1 VPQATEPGGLGR
13 ATLIPLVVYGG
24 AKWECLSI
32 WSCSGWGLPSFQ
44 CHHWNWCALTAPFH
58 PYHGTA
64 CGPAAWRQA
73 TSGRGARRPG
83 GLFSV
88 ALSLGLP
95 PLDVIQ
101 HPALWSPDFPPLA
114 TRQALPCSKERSS
127 DPLRPVVLVP
137 RGVNPTESPRKTG
150 GAIAV
155 RMRALAR
162 THT

>member
-1 VPQATEPGGLGR
+1 MPQATEPGGVGR
-13 ATLIPLVVYGG
+13 AILIPLVVHGG
-24 AKWECLSI
+24 SKWESLSI

-64 CGPAAWRQA
+64 CGLLSAAWRQA
-73 TSGRGARRPG
+73 TSGHAARRPG

-88 ALSLGLP
+88 ALSLGSP

-114 TRQALPCSKERSS
+114 VRQGGIICSPSSCSRKLRALPCQRQ
-127 DPLRPVVLVP
+127 
-137 RGVNPTESPRKTG
+137 
-150 GAIAV
+150 
-155 RMRALAR
+155 
-162 THT
+162 